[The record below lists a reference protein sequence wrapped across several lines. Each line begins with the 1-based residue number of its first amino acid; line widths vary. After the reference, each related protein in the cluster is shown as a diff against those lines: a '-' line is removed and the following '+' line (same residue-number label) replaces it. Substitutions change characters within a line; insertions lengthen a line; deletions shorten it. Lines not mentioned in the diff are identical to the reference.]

1 MKNILI
7 TGVAGFIGYSVA
19 NKITKNYTIIGI
31 DNLNSYYDLNLKKDR
46 LKILNKKKNFYFFK
60 IDLLDSNKLN
70 KIFKKYKFSIV
81 INLAAQ
87 AGVRYSVEHPEEYLS
102 SNIIGFYNLINLCK
116 TYKIDHLIYA
126 SSSSVY
132 GNSNIFPSKESH
144 NTDQPLSFYAATK
157 KTNELIAYSFANIYS
172 LPSTGLRFFTVYGP
186 YGRPDMAPMIFANK
200 IFANQ
205 EIDLFNNGNLFRDF
219 TFIDYAVKYVKKILN
234 KPPNYEVPHRILNIG
249 NKNPVKVL
257 DFLKAIEKHSKI
269 KVNFKNKPLPK
280 GDVKKTFSDITK
292 INQLV
297 SSPPKSIKY
306 EEGVKIFIKW
316 YKKYYQIDK

>member
-7 TGVAGFIGYSVA
+7 TGVAGFIGYSIA

-132 GNSNIFPSKESH
+132 GNSNIFPSKKSH
-144 NTDQPLSFYAATK
+144 NTDQPLSFYAHCK

-186 YGRPDMAPMIFANK
+186 YGRPDMAPMICK
-200 IFANQ
+200 
-205 EIDLFNNGNLFRDF
+205 
-219 TFIDYAVKYVKKILN
+219 
-234 KPPNYEVPHRILNIG
+234 
-249 NKNPVKVL
+249 
-257 DFLKAIEKHSKI
+257 
-269 KVNFKNKPLPK
+269 
-280 GDVKKTFSDITK
+280 
-292 INQLV
+292 
-297 SSPPKSIKY
+297 
-306 EEGVKIFIKW
+306 
-316 YKKYYQIDK
+316 